1 METAD
6 GAIYNMPL
14 ATISALL
21 MLELLSQC
29 SHRLGVLQNSG
40 NEGQVHVRFGGLA
53 WGGVSLEGLR
63 YASACISVSM
73 ASCHETRV
81 A

>member
-6 GAIYNMPL
+6 GAIYNIPL
-14 ATISALL
+14 ATISAFL

-29 SHRLGVLQNSG
+29 SHRLGVLQKSG
-40 NEGQVHVRFGGLA
+40 NEGQVHVRFGALA
-53 WGGVSLEGLR
+53 WGGVSFKGSS
-63 YASACISVSM
+63 YTSACISVSM
-73 ASCHETRV
+73 ASGHEARV

>member
-1 METAD
+1 LENREHASAHALTISEEKAGCRDLNTEIAD
-6 GAIYNMPL
+6 GAIFYMPL

-29 SHRLGVLQNSG
+29 SHRLGVLQNLE

-53 WGGVSLEGLR
+53 WGE
-63 YASACISVSM
+63 
-73 ASCHETRV
+73 E
-81 A
+81 